1 MPNENRE
8 FFVYTDQPEKI
19 VSNANQRRQQQEI
32 KTTLPLPLPSSK
44 KKSEKIMSYTMNEE
58 SMDLS
63 NDPEESFVVD
73 SDVDDDDPEESF
85 VVGSDV
91 DDVDMFT
98 DNLDTKTIKKEKNI
112 LLDPLTISRFTPS
125 MSNVF
130 RSEESEIC
138 IVGMKWNETINFQ
151 GYVLVA
157 PIYGDTMIMGYR
169 LSATNSLNSGL
180 NSLDLENKDLIFQP
194 IFSPKTHALVS
205 IESVERR
212 EDEEEKKEENS
223 HHSGI
228 KSTPE
233 IKKIIIN
240 LLKKLQ
246 SIKEEKFGT
255 ILALRGMSWSGIK
268 GFESIARFTFKGI
281 FSVEREKSR
290 NIDSKNE
297 KEDLFKINGFN
308 PIFEVTPDVTLF
320 NISDS
325 WKSVVSQLVTN
336 FREYKL
342 PPITIICGHR
352 NVGKSTFSRYLLNN
366 LIKIYPKIAYIESD
380 IGQSEFT
387 PAGLM
392 SLNILDSPILGP
404 PFTHIKQ
411 PYRTYFLGHNT
422 PRDDPDYYLD
432 CLQEL
437 ITIYHRDIA
446 CGPEFGMYTSD
457 EDLNVPLIINT
468 HGWVTGLGYDIFLN
482 ILKLAKPTDIIQF
495 YSPTQIYKNLPKL
508 PDYIISSPNIIFI
521 ESIDSTKISTKYQS
535 SDHRTLSLLSY
546 LYSNNINNTKQD
558 NTKWWKFDIPLIHQI
573 PWCLDWIK
581 GLSKGIFLLFGDVP
595 LSQLLYALNGSLVG
609 LIGDISD
616 NPDISNISN
625 IPQEKKQE
633 HMRIKPPNYFPCPN
647 FSPPSP
653 SESHCIGL
661 AIIRSIDPIN
671 HTFHILTPLSL
682 VQLQRV
688 KSIVK
693 GKLELPI
700 WFMLDH
706 TSNTSIGI
714 CGVPWKRIP
723 YMSFEAG
730 IGLGNEAQRV
740 RRKG

>member
-1 MPNENRE
+1 M
-8 FFVYTDQPEKI
+8 
-19 VSNANQRRQQQEI
+19 
-32 KTTLPLPLPSSK
+32 K
-44 KKSEKIMSYTMNEE
+44 KDNEE

-73 SDVDDDDPEESF
+73 SDVDD
-85 VVGSDV
+85 
-91 DDVDMFT
+91 VDMLT
-98 DNLDTKTIKKEKNI
+98 DMKTIKKEKNV
-112 LLDPLTISRFTPS
+112 LLDPLTVSRFTPS

-130 RSEESEIC
+130 RSKESEIC
-138 IVGMKWNETINFQ
+138 VVGMKRNE
-151 GYVLVA
+151 GYVLIA
-157 PIYGDTMIMGYR
+157 PIYGDTIIMGYR
-169 LSATNSLNSGL
+169 LSAINSLNSGL
-180 NSLDLENKDLIFQP
+180 NSLDLENKDLNFQP

-205 IESVERR
+205 IESVKRQ
-212 EDEEEKKEENS
+212 EEEEENS
-223 HHSGI
+223 NHSGI

-246 SIKEEKFGT
+246 SIKEENFDT

-281 FSVEREKSR
+281 FSMEREKR
-290 NIDSKNE
+290 KNLDS

-308 PIFEVTPDVTLF
+308 PIFEVIPDVTLF
-320 NISDS
+320 NLLDS

-336 FREYKL
+336 FKEYKF

-352 NVGKSTFSRYLLNN
+352 NV
-366 LIKIYPKIAYIESD
+366 ESD

-387 PAGLM
+387 PAGLI

-446 CGPEFGMYTSD
+446 CGPDFGMYMSD
-457 EDLNVPLIINT
+457 EDLKVPLIINT

-495 YSPTQIYKNLPKL
+495 YSPTQTYKNLPKL
-508 PDYIISSPNIIFI
+508 PDYIISPPNEESPNIIFI

-535 SDHRTLSLLSY
+535 SDHRTLSLISY
-546 LYSNNINNTKQD
+546 LYSNITKQD

-573 PWCLDWIK
+573 PWCLDWTK
-581 GLSKGIFLLFGDVP
+581 GLNKGIFLLFGDVP
-595 LSQLLYALNGSLVG
+595 LSQLLYALNGSL
-609 LIGDISD
+609 
-616 NPDISNISN
+616 
-625 IPQEKKQE
+625 
-633 HMRIKPPNYFPCPN
+633 KPPNYFSCPN

-653 SESHCIGL
+653 SESYCIGL

-688 KSIVK
+688 KAIVK

-700 WFMLDH
+700 WVMLDH